1 MKAMILAAGLG
12 ERMRPL
18 TESRAKPSLPL
29 LNRPIIAQTLTYLK
43 GFGVEEAVINL
54 HWQPESI
61 RGVIG
66 NGQRLGIK
74 VQYSEEQLI
83 MGTAGGLKKAE
94 AHFQEGGTF
103 ILINGDFATD
113 CDLGAVIAA
122 HKKSGAVATM
132 VLTPHRPG
140 TDYGSVEVDP
150 ATGHVVSIAGH
161 GRKAG
166 PRVPSVEGYTFTGIH
181 ILEPTILDMIPPGV
195 KSEINREVYP
205 ALMQSGGLINGYIHR
220 GLWFEMGTPRL
231 YLEGNLALLA
241 AGAEAVVG
249 AGPAAAFGIL
259 ESMQPMKQSD
269 GVFLENVSLPASTTA
284 SAPYLI
290 GKGTAMG
297 EHCSMQG
304 SVIIG
309 RQARIGSGCALRSS
323 MIWDGARLGDKVHL
337 TDCIVTSG
345 VFVPPGSSLSGR
357 ILFRVEGYQGKKDN
371 LERVGQSWAA
381 RLG

>member
-29 LNRPIIAQTLTYLK
+29 LNRPIIAQTLSYLK
-43 GFGVEEAVINL
+43 AHGVDEAVINL

-66 NGQRLGIK
+66 NGQRLGVK
-74 VQYSEEQLI
+74 VNYSEEQLI
-83 MGTAGGLKKAE
+83 LGTAGGLKKAE
-94 AHFQEGGTF
+94 AHFQGGGTF
-103 ILINGDFATD
+103 ILINGDFITD
-113 CDLGAVIAA
+113 CDLTAVIAA

-150 ATGHVVSIAGH
+150 ASGHVVSIAGR
-161 GRKAG
+161 GRKPG
-166 PRVPSVEGYTFTGIH
+166 PRVAEIESYTFCGIH
-181 ILEPTILDMIPPGV
+181 ILEPTILDLIPPGV
-195 KSEINREVYP
+195 KYEINREVYP
-205 ALMQSGGLINGYIHR
+205 ALMQGGGLVNSYVHR
-220 GLWFEMGTPRL
+220 GHWFEMGTPRL

-241 AGAEAVVG
+241 AASD
-249 AGPAAAFGIL
+249 PATAAKADASL
-259 ESMQPMKQSD
+259 LAMKKSD

-284 SAPYLI
+284 AAPYLI
-290 GKGTAMG
+290 GKAMAMG

-304 SVIIG
+304 GVIIG
-309 RQARIGSGCALRSS
+309 RQVRIGSNCAIRSS
-323 MIWDGARLGDKVHL
+323 LIWDGARLGDKVHL
-337 TDCIVTSG
+337 TDSIVTSG

-357 ILFRVEGYQGKKDN
+357 ILFRVEGYQGKRDN
-371 LERVGQSWAA
+371 LERVGSAWAA
-381 RLG
+381 RIA

>member
-43 GFGVEEAVINL
+43 AHGVEEAVINL

-66 NGQRLGIK
+66 NGQRLGVK
-74 VQYSEEQLI
+74 VAYSEEQVIL
-83 MGTAGGLKKAE
+83 GTAGGLKKAE
-94 AHFQEGGTF
+94 AHFQGGGTF
-103 ILINGDFATD
+103 VLINGDFVTD
-113 CDLGAVIAA
+113 CDLGSVMAD
-122 HKKSGAVATM
+122 HRKSGAVATM

-150 ATGHVVSIAGH
+150 ATGHVVAIAGR

-166 PRVPSVEGYTFTGIH
+166 PRVTETESYTFTGIH
-181 ILEPTILDMIPPGV
+181 ILEPTILDLIPPGV
-195 KSEINREVYP
+195 KYEINREVYP
-205 ALMQSGGLINGYIHR
+205 VLMQSGGLVKGYVHR
-220 GLWFEMGTPRL
+220 GLWHEMGTPRL
-231 YLEGNLALLA
+231 YLEGNLAQLA
-241 AGAEAVVG
+241 TGTD
-249 AGPAAAFGIL
+249 PAI
-259 ESMQPMKQSD
+259 QPLKKSD

-290 GKGTAMG
+290 GRGTAMG
-297 EHCSMQG
+297 ERCSMQG
-304 SVIIG
+304 GVIIG
-309 RQARIGSGCALRSS
+309 RQTRVGSGSALRSS
-323 MIWDGARLGDKVHL
+323 MIWDGARLGDKVQL

-345 VFVPPGSSLSGR
+345 VFIPPMSSLSGR

-371 LERVGQSWAA
+371 LERVGQAWAA